1 VTVNV
6 ARPSLPRVFDAQQLT
21 TVLPIANVDPERGR
35 Q

>member
-1 VTVNV
+1 MTVSV

-21 TVLPIANVDPERGR
+21 VVLPIGNVEPERGM